1 MKKWNSYKSSQ
12 ADEKFDVI
20 IIGSDISGLTVGALL
35 SLNGK
40 RVLILEKHFKIG
52 GFTHTFRSDNY
63 EWDVGIHYVG
73 EVHKPWSMIR
83 KLFDLISGNELTWS
97 QMDENYDRMIF
108 PDRNY
113 DFIAPNEKF
122 IESMISSFP
131 MDELGIFKYITL
143 VNNSVKSAKSF
154 FLNKALPDPIGFLS
168 YPFMA
173 KNFFN
178 YSDRITYDVL
188 NEIINDKN

>member
-1 MKKWNSYKSSQ
+1 MKKWNSYKSSL
-12 ADEKFDVI
+12 ANEKFDVI
-20 IIGSDISGLTVGALL
+20 IIGSGISGLTVGALL

-52 GFTHTFRSDNY
+52 GFTHTFRRDNY

-108 PDRNY
+108 Q
-113 DFIAPNEKF
+113 
-122 IESMISSFP
+122 IEIMILSLQ
-131 MDELGIFKYITL
+131 MKNL
-143 VNNSVKSAKSF
+143 
-154 FLNKALPDPIGFLS
+154 LNQ
-168 YPFMA
+168 
-173 KNFFN
+173 
-178 YSDRITYDVL
+178 
-188 NEIINDKN
+188 

>member
-1 MKKWNSYKSSQ
+1 
-12 ADEKFDVI
+12 
-20 IIGSDISGLTVGALL
+20 
-35 SLNGK
+35 
-40 RVLILEKHFKIG
+40 
-52 GFTHTFRSDNY
+52 
-63 EWDVGIHYVG
+63 VGIHYVG

-108 PDRNY
+108 PDRDY

-122 IESMISSFP
+122 IESMISSFLKE
-131 MDELGIFKYITL
+131 ELGIFKYITL